1 MDGGVLHMNILIIT
15 QLYPQPDDVGDNKPT
30 RTVEYF
36 AKEWVKMGHNVI
48 VAHCPSRFPFMFYLI
63 PPGIKN
69 KLAGATSNIFP
80 PMNSRKKLKREEFG
94 IKVFRFPMLKVLPG
108 NGYSSQK
115 METQANEICACLDKE
130 KYIPD
135 LVVGHFANPSTELTA
150 IIADRYS
157 AKSSIVFH
165 HDCTD
170 ANIEK
175 YRIREN
181 VKRIGAIG
189 ARSVVEANEIKGRL
203 NLEQSP
209 FICYSG
215 APNDAVQVAK
225 KICDKQDFSE
235 GIRHIYVGS
244 LIKRKHLDIVVKSF
258 LNTAGEKDTLTV
270 VGGGPEEES
279 LHRLVKDLKAEDRI
293 IFTGRIPRN
302 EVLKKMGE
310 AQVFTLISHGET
322 FGMVYIEAMLQGCLT
337 IASKGGGFDGLIQDG
352 VNGFICE
359 PGDQNNLEE
368 IYAEISKMSTDQRNK
383 IGQSAI
389 DTAIH
394 YSEREVAER
403 YLDDILKNQK

>member
-1 MDGGVLHMNILIIT
+1 MNILVIT

-36 AKEWVKMGHNVI
+36 AREWVKAGHKVV
-48 VAHCPSRFPFMFYLI
+48 VAHCPSRFPFLFYLI
-63 PPGIKN
+63 PPQLKN

-80 PMNSRKKLKREEFG
+80 PLSSRKKLVREEYG
-94 IKVFRFPMLKVLPG
+94 IKVYRFPMLKMLPG
-108 NGYSSQK
+108 NGYSQQK
-115 METQANEICACLDKE
+115 MKSQAQEISDCLDKE
-130 KYIPD
+130 RFIPD
-135 LVVGHFANPSTELTA
+135 LVVGHFANPSAELTA
-150 IIADRYS
+150 IIAEKYR

-165 HDCTD
+165 HDCTET
-170 ANIEK
+170 NIEK
-175 YRIREN
+175 YRLREN
-181 VKRIGAIG
+181 IQKIGAIG
-189 ARSVVEANEIKGRL
+189 ARSVIEAQEVKERL
-203 NLEQSP
+203 QLEKYP

-215 APNDAVQVAK
+215 APNDAVQAAK
-225 KICDKQDFSE
+225 KVCDKQDYSD

-244 LIKRKHLDIVVKSF
+244 LIKRKHLDVVIKAF
-258 LNTAGEKDTLTV
+258 LNSAGDKDTLTV

-279 LHRLVKDLKAEDRI
+279 LRKLASELKAGDRI
-293 IFTGRIPRN
+293 IFTGRVPRE
-302 EVLKKMGE
+302 EVIQKMGN

-359 PGDQNNLEE
+359 PGDRKNLEE
-368 IYAEISKMSTDQRNK
+368 VYERICAMTTEERNR

-394 YSEREVAER
+394 YSEQEVAER
-403 YLDDILKNQK
+403 YLNDIISNQR

>member
-1 MDGGVLHMNILIIT
+1 MNILVIT

-36 AKEWVKMGHNVI
+36 AREWVKAGHKVV
-48 VAHCPSRFPFMFYLI
+48 VAHCPSRFPFLFYLI
-63 PPGIKN
+63 PPQLKN

-80 PMNSRKKLKREEFG
+80 PLSSRKKLVREKYG
-94 IKVFRFPMLKVLPG
+94 IKVYRFPMLKMLPG
-108 NGYSSQK
+108 NGYSQQK
-115 METQANEICACLDKE
+115 MKSQAQEIGDCLDKE
-130 KYIPD
+130 RFIPD
-135 LVVGHFANPSTELTA
+135 LVVGHFANPSAELTA
-150 IIADRYS
+150 LIAEKYR

-165 HDCTD
+165 HDCTET
-170 ANIEK
+170 NIEK
-175 YRIREN
+175 YRLREN
-181 VKRIGAIG
+181 IKKIGAIG
-189 ARSVVEANEIKGRL
+189 ARSVIEAQEVKERL
-203 NLEQSP
+203 QLEKYP

-215 APNDAVQVAK
+215 APNDAVQAAK
-225 KICDKQDFSE
+225 KVCDKQDYSD

-244 LIKRKHLDIVVKSF
+244 LIKRKHLDVVIKAF
-258 LNTAGEKDTLTV
+258 LNSAGDKDTLTV

-279 LHRLVKDLKAEDRI
+279 LRKQASELKAGDRI
-293 IFTGRIPRN
+293 IFTGRVPRE
-302 EVLKKMGE
+302 EVIKKMGN

-359 PGDQNNLEE
+359 PGDQKNLEE
-368 IYAEISKMSTDQRNK
+368 VYERICAMTTEERNR

-394 YSEREVAER
+394 YSEQEVAER
-403 YLDDILKNQK
+403 YLNDIISNQR